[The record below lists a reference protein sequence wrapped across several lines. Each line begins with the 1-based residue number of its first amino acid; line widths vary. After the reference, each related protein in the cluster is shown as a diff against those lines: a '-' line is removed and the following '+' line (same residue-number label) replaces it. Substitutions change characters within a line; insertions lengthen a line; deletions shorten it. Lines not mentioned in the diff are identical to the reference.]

1 MAEFF
6 FETWPNGAGPTII
19 QLALVILGAS
29 AGVRAIDDVRAW
41 LTARAEAGKQ
51 TSSR

>member
-29 AGVRAIDDVRAW
+29 AGVRAIDDVKAW
-41 LTARAEAGKQ
+41 MTARQDSGEQ